1 MSVLLPTIEWNRACD
16 QLSDQIQ
23 SGDELLV
30 ICDTEDDPVASHD
43 PPDGVEIL
51 LAGEP
56 EGCSGKANA
65 MAYGMEQA
73 TNDRFV
79 WTDADFDREDDWLDR
94 LVAAGEQ
101 HGPATSLCVFVG
113 EKWFRPYEAWSTIF
127 FSLAMY
133 LNAGE
138 WGDHA
143 WGGGVTFTRDELNEG
158 VDELVTEL
166 RQVVSDDGLLSDH
179 LGKVHPIRSMVAVVE
194 APGDF
199 RSVFERV
206 SRLNRIVH
214 VHEGGFTNFT
224 IGLVLVAAAVIFPLP
239 AAVLYT
245 MLGVVAYTM
254 LGVRRWTP
262 LIMYPSVVFVPFIAL
277 SGIVRKEFE
286 WTGRRYRLN
295 DEFDVEVIE
304 D

>member
-1 MSVLLPTIEWNRACD
+1 MGDRESVSVLLPTIEWNRACD

-101 HGPATSLCVFVG
+101 HGPATS
-113 EKWFRPYEAWSTIF
+113 
-127 FSLAMY
+127 
-133 LNAGE
+133 
-138 WGDHA
+138 
-143 WGGGVTFTRDELNEG
+143 
-158 VDELVTEL
+158 
-166 RQVVSDDGLLSDH
+166 
-179 LGKVHPIRSMVAVVE
+179 
-194 APGDF
+194 
-199 RSVFERV
+199 
-206 SRLNRIVH
+206 
-214 VHEGGFTNFT
+214 
-224 IGLVLVAAAVIFPLP
+224 
-239 AAVLYT
+239 
-245 MLGVVAYTM
+245 
-254 LGVRRWTP
+254 
-262 LIMYPSVVFVPFIAL
+262 
-277 SGIVRKEFE
+277 
-286 WTGRRYRLN
+286 
-295 DEFDVEVIE
+295 
-304 D
+304 